1 MLIYETKQTNNNSL
15 SVTAIEISK
24 LENTETF
31 IFSIAVKS
39 HKNKP
44 HSFNMLHTKGYLGM
58 TLAKGS
64 VLSSG

>member
-1 MLIYETKQTNNNSL
+1 MKTKQTNNNSCL
-15 SVTAIEISK
+15 SATAIKVSK

-39 HKNKP
+39 HTSKP

-58 TLAKGS
+58 TLATGS
-64 VLSSG
+64 MLNSG